1 MKPKKERIEKC
12 ERKSRR
18 GFLKSSAGL
27 VAGVAAAQW
36 LPGRADAQQTS
47 ASPVILE
54 SLRNPNGR
62 AILLKDGI
70 VLSMDSQVGDFEKAD
85 VLIQGKKIVSVGPN
99 LPAPAHALM
108 VNATGMI
115 VMPGFIDTHHH
126 QFETPL
132 RSILSDG
139 LLGVAGD
146 TASTY
151 QGMILGTF
159 APAYLPEDAR
169 LGELV
174 ASLSQMNAGVTM
186 TVDTSQVSLTPE
198 HTDACIAGLKESGRR
213 ALFAYSTGP
222 GTKSQYPQD
231 IVRLRKQYFSSDDQ
245 LLTLALG
252 DETNADRWKLARSVG
267 APIVSHIVNMSTL
280 EPLAKAGL
288 MGPDNEYI
296 HCTRAG
302 NETLWKTIADTGGKV
317 SIAPAIEMQMRH
329 GMPPIQAA
337 LDHGIR
343 PSLSVD
349 VECNMTADMFSIM
362 RTAFTLQRAL
372 VNDRALAGE
381 QNLPP
386 LVTCRDVIEFATIA
400 GARVAHVDGKVGTLT
415 PGKEADIILL
425 GTERINTFPLNNVP
439 GTVVTLMDTS
449 NVEHVFIAGK
459 VMKWQGKLVG
469 VDLPGFGARS
479 RSRATG
485 FWPGPTRRATSL
497 GPAARPLSVPLSAR
511 RSEKKFAI
519 HRTHLR
525 AFALPQRPRKDPLR
539 VTANSRHSGRLAWL
553 IHQRRES

>member
-1 MKPKKERIEKC
+1 MKPKKARVGKVEAN
-12 ERKSRR
+12 SRR
-18 GFLKSSAGL
+18 GFLKGSMGL
-27 VAGVAAAQW
+27 AAGVVAAQLLPGNAAAQQS
-36 LPGRADAQQTS
+36 A
-47 ASPVILE
+47 ASPVTLE
-54 SLRNPNGR
+54 NLRNANGR
-62 AILLKDGI
+62 AILLKGGI
-70 VLSMDSQVGDFEKAD
+70 VLSMDSQVGDFEKGD
-85 VLIQGKKIVSVGPN
+85 VLIQGKKIMSVGPN
-99 LPAPAHALM
+99 VAAPAHALV
-108 VNATGMI
+108 VNAAGMI

-146 TASTY
+146 NASTY
-151 QGMILGTF
+151 QGVILGTF
-159 APAYLPEDAR
+159 SPAYLPEDAR

-174 ASLSQMNAGVTM
+174 ASLSQMNAGVTT

-231 IVRLRKQYFSSDDQ
+231 IVRLRKQYFSSGDQ

-252 DETNADRWKLARSVG
+252 DETDADRWKLARSVG
-267 APIVSHIVNMSTL
+267 APIVSHIVSMSTL

-296 HCTRAG
+296 HCTRSG
-302 NETLWKTIADTGGKV
+302 SETLWKTIADTGGKV

-372 VNDRALAGE
+372 INDRALAGE
-381 QNLPP
+381 QKLPP
-386 LVTCRDVIEFATIA
+386 LVTCRDVIEFATIC
-400 GARVAHVDGKVGTLT
+400 GARVAHLDSKVGTLT

-425 GTERINTFPLNNVP
+425 TTERVNTFPLNNVP
-439 GTVVTLMDTS
+439 GAIVTLMDTG
-449 NVEHVFIAGK
+449 NVEHVFVAGK
-459 VMKWQGKLVG
+459 IMKWQGKLVG
-469 VDLPGFGARS
+469 VDLVRLKRDIEKSRDGLLARTNQTRNFFG
-479 RSRATG
+479 TCC
-485 FWPGPTRRATSL
+485 
-497 GPAARPLSVPLSAR
+497 
-511 RSEKKFAI
+511 
-519 HRTHLR
+519 
-525 AFALPQRPRKDPLR
+525 
-539 VTANSRHSGRLAWL
+539 TAV
-553 IHQRRES
+553 

>member
-1 MKPKKERIEKC
+1 MKPKKERLEKYAGNT
-12 ERKSRR
+12 RR
-18 GFLKSSAGL
+18 GFLKESVGV
-27 VAGVAAAQW
+27 VASVAAAQW
-36 LPGRADAQQTS
+36 LPGRAALQQS
-47 ASPVILE
+47 AASPVTLE
-54 SLRNPNGR
+54 NLRNANGR

-99 LPAPAHALM
+99 VSAPAHAL
-108 VNATGMI
+108 VTNAAGMI

-146 TASTY
+146 AASTY
-151 QGMILGTF
+151 QGKILGTF

-174 ASLSQMNAGVTM
+174 ASLSQLNAGVTT
-186 TVDTSQVSLTPE
+186 TVDTSQVSITPE

-213 ALFAYSTGP
+213 ALFAYSSGS
-222 GTKSQYPQD
+222 GNKSQYPQD

-252 DETNADRWKLARSVG
+252 VEANAERWKLARSVG
-267 APIVSHIVNMSTL
+267 APIVSHMVNMGAL
-280 EPLAKAGL
+280 QPLAQAGL

-296 HCTRAG
+296 HCTRFG

-329 GMPPIQAA
+329 GMPPIQTA

-372 VNDRALAGE
+372 INLRALAGE

-386 LVTCRDVIEFATIA
+386 LVTCRDVIEFATVA
-400 GARVAHVDGKVGTLT
+400 GARVAHLDHRVGTLT
-415 PGKEADIILL
+415 PGKEADVILL
-425 GTERINTFPLNNVP
+425 ATERINTFPLNNAP
-439 GTVVTLMDTS
+439 GAVVTLMDTS
-449 NVEHVFIAGK
+449 NVEHVFVAGK
-459 VMKWQGKLVG
+459 IVKWQGKLVG
-469 VDLPGFGARS
+469 IDLAQLRRQIEKSRDGLLSRTNQTRNLFGTCCGA
-479 RSRATG
+479 G
-485 FWPGPTRRATSL
+485 
-497 GPAARPLSVPLSAR
+497 
-511 RSEKKFAI
+511 
-519 HRTHLR
+519 
-525 AFALPQRPRKDPLR
+525 
-539 VTANSRHSGRLAWL
+539 
-553 IHQRRES
+553 